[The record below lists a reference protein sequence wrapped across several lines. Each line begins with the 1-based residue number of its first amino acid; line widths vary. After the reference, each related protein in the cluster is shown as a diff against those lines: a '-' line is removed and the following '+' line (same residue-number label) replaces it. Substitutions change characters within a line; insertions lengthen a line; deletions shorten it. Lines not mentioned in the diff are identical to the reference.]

1 MKRLLMFSFLVFFW
15 ACKNDTSIQKEEEN
29 SDKENITD
37 VIPEQLVF
45 TIDFETS
52 NPEVF
57 RLFSNDVFLNNSQ
70 FMNIGIS
77 HRLNINE
84 TSKKI
89 VLKFPEGIKPDYNL
103 YFSFGT
109 KYEKTVILKEIEI
122 TYGNKTLTIK
132 PEDLLEYFFF
142 NKFASY
148 DIETRTV
155 TTKKVNGQHNPL
167 IWLKRKYLNEL
178 FGE

>member
-89 VLKFPEGIKPDYNL
+89 VLKFWYAEH
-103 YFSFGT
+103 
-109 KYEKTVILKEIEI
+109 
-122 TYGNKTLTIK
+122 YG
-132 PEDLLEYFFF
+132 
-142 NKFASY
+142 
-148 DIETRTV
+148 
-155 TTKKVNGQHNPL
+155 
-167 IWLKRKYLNEL
+167 YLQ
-178 FGE
+178 